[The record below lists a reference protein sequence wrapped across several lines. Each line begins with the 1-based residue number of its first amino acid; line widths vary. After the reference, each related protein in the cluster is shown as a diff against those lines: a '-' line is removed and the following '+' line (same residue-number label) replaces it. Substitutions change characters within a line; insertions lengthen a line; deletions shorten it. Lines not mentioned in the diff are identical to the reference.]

1 MSDRTGQTC
10 QTGPT
15 GQTGPTRQTDRT
27 RQDRTGPGMTGQ
39 DRTGQDRQSGL
50 HGPLPH
56 LVSFVRPSDSSSSSS
71 SSPHW
76 FIGLSFLPVALV
88 HRLVLF
94 ARCKS
99 SCPVLLSIR
108 ICIFF
113 CLLLFLPLSPSSFA
127 WFFFCGLGAGLRI
140 PCTSSTRPTPPS
152 AI

>member
-27 RQDRTGPGMTGQ
+27 RQDRTGPDMTGQ

-99 SCPVLLSIR
+99 NCPVLSSSSSVSF
-108 ICIFF
+108 FF
-113 CLLLFLPLSPSSFA
+113 CLVLLLRARCRSQNSVRFQHETHTAFRY
-127 WFFFCGLGAGLRI
+127 LG
-140 PCTSSTRPTPPS
+140 RPIQPETE
-152 AI
+152 ID